1 LETELEQLLYLNRED
16 ILYLKLENTIYQV
29 NLMEKAYKELVTV
42 TGDDSLF
49 VSGDHKIAVWQ
60 EGEDQ
65 YHSRQLT
72 VMNLN
77 AGTQNVIKAGA
88 NEVIRP
94 LGFMGEDLIYG
105 VAREED
111 IREEINGSIFFPM
124 YKVCI
129 CNSAGELLKKYENQ
143 GIYVEECSV
152 TDNQITLERLARKD
166 DGTFE
171 ETMPDHIMN
180 NVEAAAGKNT
190 VATAVIDVYKKYVQI
205 KTKKVIDSGSIKILT
220 PKEVVYEG
228 GRELELVQE
237 NTPSRFYV
245 YGPYGVSSIYNNPGA
260 AVAESYDIAGRVM
273 DENGVCVWRKG
284 TRVAKNQIMAIKEAK
299 ITEDKDSVAVC
310 LDTILEFEGVIRDSK
325 QLLERGMTVTE
336 ILADGLP
343 DAQVLDL
350 AGCKLDAA
358 LYYVNQDIPV
368 LVMLENGEAVLVTG
382 FNEFNVVV
390 MNPTKGTLGKV
401 GMNDATTWFEEN
413 GNRFVTYM
421 PYE

>member
-1 LETELEQLLYLNRED
+1 
-16 ILYLKLENTIYQV
+16 
-29 NLMEKAYKELVTV
+29 
-42 TGDDSLF
+42 
-49 VSGDHKIAVWQ
+49 
-60 EGEDQ
+60 
-65 YHSRQLT
+65 
-72 VMNLN
+72 
-77 AGTQNVIKAGA
+77 
-88 NEVIRP
+88 
-94 LGFMGEDLIYG
+94 
-105 VAREED
+105 
-111 IREEINGSIFFPM
+111 
-124 YKVCI
+124 
-129 CNSAGELLKKYENQ
+129 
-143 GIYVEECSV
+143 
-152 TDNQITLERLARKD
+152 
-166 DGTFE
+166 
-171 ETMPDHIMN
+171 
-180 NVEAAAGKNT
+180 
-190 VATAVIDVYKKYVQI
+190 
-205 KTKKVIDSGSIKILT
+205 
-220 PKEVVYEG
+220 
-228 GRELELVQE
+228 
-237 NTPSRFYV
+237 
-245 YGPYGVSSIYNNPGA
+245 
-260 AVAESYDIAGRVM
+260 M

-401 GMNDATTWFEEN
+401 GMNDATAWFEEN